1 MYGSCRAFPGAMSV
15 FKQERD
21 SMPKT
26 ICVFAGSSSGG
37 HPQYV
42 QAARELGREI
52 VARNYGLVYG
62 GAAVGLMGA
71 LADAVLEDGGNVI
84 GVMPDFLVKKE
95 IAHRRLSDLR
105 VVQSM
110 HERKALMAE
119 LADGFVAL
127 PGGYG
132 TIEEFFEI
140 LTWGQL
146 GMHRKPCA
154 LFNVGLYYERLL
166 EFLDHVASEELLKP
180 IYRSMIIVAAD
191 ARTLLNDLEKY
202 RAPNVPKW
210 IEPSKS

>member
-1 MYGSCRAFPGAMSV
+1 
-15 FKQERD
+15 
-21 SMPKT
+21 MPKS
-26 ICVFAGSSSGG
+26 ICVFAGSSSGA

-52 VARNYGLVYG
+52 VSRNYGLVYG

-71 LADAVLEDGGNVI
+71 LAEAALEAGGNVI
-84 GVMPDFLVKKE
+84 GVMPEFLVKKE

-127 PGGYG
+127 PGGFG

-146 GMHRKPCA
+146 GMHQKPCA

-166 EFLDHVASEELLKP
+166 EFLDHVAMEQLLKP
-180 IYRSMIIVAAD
+180 VYRSMIIVAAD
-191 ARTLLNDLEKY
+191 AQTLLDGLENY
-202 RAPNVPKW
+202 RAPSVPKW

>member
-1 MYGSCRAFPGAMSV
+1 
-15 FKQERD
+15 
-21 SMPKT
+21 MPKS
-26 ICVFAGSSSGG
+26 ICVFAGSSSGA

-52 VARNYGLVYG
+52 AARNYGLVYG

-71 LADAVLEDGGNVI
+71 VADTVLEVGGNVI
-84 GVMPDFLVKKE
+84 GVMPEFLVKKE

-127 PGGYG
+127 PGGFG

-146 GMHRKPCA
+146 GMHQKPCA
-154 LFNVGLYYERLL
+154 LFNVGLYYDRLL
-166 EFLDHVASEELLKP
+166 GFLDHVASEELLKP
-180 IYRSMIIVAAD
+180 VYRSMIIVEVD
-191 ARTLLNDLEKY
+191 AWTLLNDIEKY

-210 IEPSKS
+210 IETSES